1 MNGYLVRGHMKF
13 IPSVLDNY
21 TEHVKQG
28 ELSGKDES
36 YIQNVLKKHCDEIQ
50 VELFIKET
58 QNSCK
63 EQEQK
68 QENMNYYRKSLSNVL
83 YDITCLS
90 TKIGIN
96 LEELMELRMKG
107 R

>member
-13 IPSVLDNY
+13 VPSVLDNY

-28 ELSGKDES
+28 ELSKKDDG

-50 VELFIKET
+50 VELIIKET
-58 QNSCK
+58 LNSCK
-63 EQEQK
+63 EQEI
-68 QENMNYYRKSLSNVL
+68 ENMNYYRNTLSNVL

-96 LEELMELRMKG
+96 LEELMELKMKG